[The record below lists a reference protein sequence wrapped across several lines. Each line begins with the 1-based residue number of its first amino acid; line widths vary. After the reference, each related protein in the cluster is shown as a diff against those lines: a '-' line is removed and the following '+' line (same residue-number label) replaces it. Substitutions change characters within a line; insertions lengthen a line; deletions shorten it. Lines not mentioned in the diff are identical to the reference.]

1 MKKGLDQSLTK
12 LADAAFRQ
20 AARKVIERAKET
32 GTPLIVW
39 ENESVTKVEPP
50 RKKPTTASRSRRIG

>member
-1 MKKGLDQSLTK
+1 MEKLEQNLTK

-20 AARKVIERAKET
+20 AARKVIERARET

-39 ENESVTKVEPP
+39 ENGEIKRIPADENRFRDRRSVSV
-50 RKKPTTASRSRRIG
+50 RNR